1 MISRKSSKK
10 IPKQDILTKD
20 FDKDIA
26 EAKSLQDI
34 ERLEKRDFHLWLL
47 GVFMILVLTLFIL
60 VRNFEG
66 LILSPRQ
73 IGERLISFDFSAL
86 IFPATLLLLLF
97 CAYMIRQYRELRKK
111 RREVF
116 VHKVRLERSVGSM
129 DEVVALAQI
138 GSAIIQHKDFMSV
151 LEMIGRE
158 SMNCL
163 KAHRSTVYLM
173 EEKSGILKTQFT
185 FTSDPQHE
193 QVGLFEEKEMA
204 RKTLRSKKPFLLRE
218 LADFSDF
225 LNYKERDRKIT
236 SLISLPLALE
246 NKFLG
251 ALTVVIID
259 DDRKFS
265 TRDLQFLLVLANQV
279 AIAME
284 HSYLA
289 EEVRKGAGFRK
300 NYEQH
305 LDTILNQLQTLSDVE
320 RKRIEDHIGK
330 LLPASTAEA
339 NPPLSE
345 QTEELVKGTLPVME
359 PEATKTEDR
368 VTKMLQVDMDGEPLT
383 ISHDLGEG
391 GVFIRTPNPL
401 ELGEEFVLKLHL
413 AEGEAPIEVPCK
425 VIWSNKYGKESR
437 QLRRGMGVKF
447 MNLSPEIQ
455 SRVESYIQAHK
466 NKQFSFAEDQ
476 HHLSLQD

>member
-10 IPKQDILTKD
+10 IPKQEILTKD

-60 VRNFEG
+60 VRNFEA

-225 LNYKERDRKIT
+225 LNYRERDRKIT

-246 NKFLG
+246 NRFLG

-300 NYEQH
+300 SYEQH

>member
-158 SMNCL
+158 SLNCL
-163 KAHRSTVYLM
+163 KAHRSTVFLM
-173 EEKSGILKTQFT
+173 EQKSGILRTQFT

-225 LNYKERDRKIT
+225 LNYRERDRKIT

-246 NKFLG
+246 NRFLG

-300 NYEQH
+300 SYEQH

-368 VTKMLQVDMDGEPLT
+368 VTKMLQVDMDGEPLA